1 MLHKKHILKLVTGFI
16 LIVFAFSI
24 TPRKVWHDLLA
35 NHKDLSAS
43 NYQISKKGDQIH
55 KTVINC
61 NCDQLVV
68 ESAFVVRS
76 SIYSIEVSIIEIDL
90 IVIRDSF
97 SYYSSIDNFGLR
109 GPPMGYSL
117 FEQAVA

>member
-1 MLHKKHILKLVTGFI
+1 LLQKSHILKLVTGFI
-16 LIVFAFSI
+16 LVVFAFSI
-24 TPRKVWHDLLA
+24 TPKKVWHDLLS

-43 NYQISKKGDQIH
+43 NYQISKKGDQVH

-68 ESAFVVRS
+68 ESAFVARS
-76 SIYSIEVSIIEIDL
+76 SNYSIEVRIIEIVF
-90 IVIRDSF
+90 IVKRNSF
-97 SYYSSIDNFGLR
+97 SFYSSIDNFGLR